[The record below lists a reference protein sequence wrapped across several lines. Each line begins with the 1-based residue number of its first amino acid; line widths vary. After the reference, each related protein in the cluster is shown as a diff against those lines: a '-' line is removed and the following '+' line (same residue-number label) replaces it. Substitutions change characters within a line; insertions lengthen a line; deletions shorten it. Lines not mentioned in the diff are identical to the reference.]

1 MSEVTEKKPQKKLRL
16 FGQHPDRQ
24 SRLVPERKVSEHQ
37 GAVFR
42 IVYKDK
48 GRHERSEWYGRIV
61 DFQPAL
67 DRDKVVGVYIS
78 YRPGRF
84 GGIKGAWEE
93 DRKIETR
100 TLGPFDSISR
110 TVASVKIPVKQGDKD
125 SDVREFEVHTW
136 ALMGATSDR
145 PCRELTFT
153 LMPPT

>member
-93 DRKIETR
+93 DREGHQ
-100 TLGPFDSISR
+100 GPRKATQEIPFRQKSQGRPLYPAELFAD
-110 TVASVKIPVKQGDKD
+110 VKAEH
-125 SDVREFEVHTW
+125 RE
-136 ALMGATSDR
+136 G
-145 PCRELTFT
+145 
-153 LMPPT
+153 